1 MKADMDTSS
10 RVRSLLPVLFVTA
23 LLSGVVALSGCFGDG
38 TQKDREDPAAADSR
52 LLVSLV
58 GLEAPEGEEGL
69 VLNVTI
75 DHIALR
81 MDGKWV
87 AVLAAPAT
95 TEVVFT
101 SGIGDPAFLVDV
113 PVPAGEYSDIEVIA
127 TGARVTTASGT
138 ESATVEEVACYSRI
152 SVTVPEEGVA
162 ELQLVVSGPDALE
175 SSNGAWVFRP
185 AVVGS
190 FAPEDGSGEA
200 TLEEPDC
207 RGF

>member
-1 MKADMDTSS
+1 MDTSS
-10 RVRSLLPVLFVTA
+10 HARSSISALFVTV
-23 LLSGVVALSGCFGDG
+23 LLSGVVALSGCLGDG
-38 TQKDREDPAAADSR
+38 GRNDDGAAAMADSR

-87 AVLAAPAT
+87 AVIAAPAS

-113 PVPAGEYSDIEVIA
+113 PVPAGSYTDVEVIA
-127 TGARVTTASGT
+127 TGARVTTASGSQ
-138 ESATVEEVACYSRI
+138 SATVEEVACYSRV

-162 ELQLVVSGPDALE
+162 ELQLVVSGPEALE
-175 SSNGAWVFRP
+175 SSEGAWVFRP

-207 RGF
+207 RAY